1 MQISGSRPGH
11 RTDPHKLGLV
21 VQGGGMRGV
30 VSAGALTVLHFLGL
44 RRVFDATYGSSA
56 GAMNLTYFL
65 AVRSI
70 LCVHLHENMAS
81 LYRGERRA
89 PIYRARTY

>member
-1 MQISGSRPGH
+1 VQISGSRPGH
-11 RTDPHKLGLV
+11 RTDPYKLGLV

-70 LCVHLHENMAS
+70 SDHLKHFSPA
-81 LYRGERRA
+81 RA
-89 PIYRARTY
+89 PCAHMGHA